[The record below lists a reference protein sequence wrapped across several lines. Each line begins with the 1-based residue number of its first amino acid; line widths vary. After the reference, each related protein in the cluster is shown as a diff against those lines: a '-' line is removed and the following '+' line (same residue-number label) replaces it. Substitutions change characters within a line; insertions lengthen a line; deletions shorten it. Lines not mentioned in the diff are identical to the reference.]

1 MNVQRGQGADKKT
14 FKLDADAMAKDKD
27 VKIFEVEADDT
38 ITIGE
43 KLF

>member
-1 MNVQRGQGADKKT
+1 MTASTSRATAGPVWAACCY
-14 FKLDADAMAKDKD
+14 FAAKDKD

-43 KLF
+43 KIF